1 MRSTSKGRAGL
12 LRETKEAESKM
23 GLLIL
28 TECKPEFSFHYK
40 KLAERVVSHVLTEE
54 EFPWDADVSLVLTDD
69 ERIHKLNLEMRG
81 IDRATD
87 VLSFPMLQFEAPA
100 DFLFSEQY
108 IDACKDPE
116 TGAVMLG
123 DIVISV
129 DHVRAQ
135 AKEYGHSE
143 KREYAFLIV
152 HSMLHLLG
160 YDHMEEEERKQME
173 TRQKELLLQ
182 MEIKR

>member
-1 MRSTSKGRAGL
+1 MNDRISMKYATMFQFFIDNNIAFAKFCNTKFCSQPIRS
-12 LRETKEAESKM
+12 
-23 GLLIL
+23 
-28 TECKPEFSFHYK
+28 K
-40 KLAERVVSHVLTEE
+40 KK
-54 EFPWDADVSLVLTDD
+54 F
-69 ERIHKLNLEMRG
+69 N
-81 IDRATD
+81 
-87 VLSFPMLQFEAPA
+87 

-108 IDACKDPE
+108 INACKDPE
-116 TGAVMLG
+116 TGTVMLG

-160 YDHMEEEERKQME
+160 YDHMEEEERIQME

-182 MEIKR
+182 MEIYR